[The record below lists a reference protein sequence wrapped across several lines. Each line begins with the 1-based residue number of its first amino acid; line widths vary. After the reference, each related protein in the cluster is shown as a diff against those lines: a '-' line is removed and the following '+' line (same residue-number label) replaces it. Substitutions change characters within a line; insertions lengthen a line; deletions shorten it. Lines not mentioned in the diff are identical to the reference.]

1 MTRSSTVPLK
11 PFSVPKK
18 PPNQSGR
25 RSAGKGDKS
34 PTTIS
39 SHLSLALRKTASK
52 SVFVPIFIS
61 CILNTS
67 DDDIGALVGGD
78 VITLDFDF
86 GDDFGAL
93 VGGDVSALVGDDVG
107 ADDGSFDG
115 SLVGDDV

>member
-67 DDDIGALVGGD
+67 DDDIGALVGDDVGALVGGD

-107 ADDGSFDG
+107 A
-115 SLVGDDV
+115 LVGDE